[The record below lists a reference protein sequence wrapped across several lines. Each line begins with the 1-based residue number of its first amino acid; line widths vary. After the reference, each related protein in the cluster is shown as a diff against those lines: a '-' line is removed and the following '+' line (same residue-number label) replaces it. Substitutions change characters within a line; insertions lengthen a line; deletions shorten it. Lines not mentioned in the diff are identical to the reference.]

1 MPRIRMTL
9 KTPPTATLALLL
21 SATLAQG
28 REDPSD
34 LCLQAASDA
43 AEQTGVPYSVLR
55 AISLVETGRQGRPWP
70 WTVNFGGDGRWFD
83 SAVEAEAEAA
93 AALGQG
99 ATNVDLGC
107 FQLNYRW
114 HAEGFASVSDMLD
127 PAQNALYAAEYLA
140 DHFAQT
146 GDWALAA
153 AAYHS
158 GTPEFATAYQ
168 AKFEAAYAQL
178 EGGAPPVDDQGPYL
192 SERENRFPLLVAGS
206 TGSGGSLVP
215 ASPGGVR
222 LIGAP

>member
-1 MPRIRMTL
+1 MPRRRILMTPL
-9 KTPPTATLALLL
+9 TAALALLL
-21 SATLAQG
+21 TAVLAQG
-28 REDPSD
+28 RGDPSD

-43 AEQTGVPYSVLR
+43 AERTGVPFSVLH
-55 AISLVETGRQGRPWP
+55 AVSMVETGRGGRPWP

-83 SAVEAEAEAA
+83 SAGEAEAEAA
-93 AALGQG
+93 AALRQG

-127 PAQNALYAAEYLA
+127 PAQNALYAAEYLS

-158 GTPEFATAYQ
+158 ATPEFATAYQ
-168 AKFEAAYAQL
+168 ARFEAAYAQL
-178 EGGAPPVDDQGPYL
+178 EAGVPQADDSGPGP
-192 SERENRFPLLVAGS
+192 SERANRFPLLVAGS

>member
-1 MPRIRMTL
+1 MPRNRTRL
-9 KTPPTATLALLL
+9 KTPLTAAMALLL
-21 SATLAQG
+21 SAALAQG

-34 LCLQAASDA
+34 LCLQAALDA
-43 AEQTGVPYSVLR
+43 AKQTGVPFSVLR
-55 AISLVETGRQGRPWP
+55 AISMVETGRDGRPWP

-158 GTPEFATAYQ
+158 ATPEFATSYQ

-178 EGGAPPVDDQGPYL
+178 EDSAPRTKDTGSDP

>member
-1 MPRIRMTL
+1 MPRRRMTL
-9 KTPPTATLALLL
+9 TTTTAALALLL
-21 SATLAQG
+21 SAVLALG
-28 REDPSD
+28 GEDPSD
-34 LCLQAASDA
+34 LCLRAASDA
-43 AEQTGVPYSVLR
+43 AARTGVPYSVLR
-55 AISLVETGRQGRPWP
+55 AISMVETGREGRPWP

-83 SAVEAEAEAA
+83 SAVEAEEEAA
-93 AALGQG
+93 AALEQG

-114 HAEGFASVSDMLD
+114 HAQGFASVSDMLD
-127 PAQNALYAAEYLA
+127 PEKNALYAAEFLA

-146 GDWALAA
+146 GDWAVAA

-158 GTPEFATAYQ
+158 ATPEFATAYQ
-168 AKFEAAYAQL
+168 AKFEAAYAKL
-178 EGGAPPVDDQGPYL
+178 EGSVPDVQDTGRDL

-215 ASPGGVR
+215 AGPGGLR